1 MTALGGTGK
10 ARQRGLWRIATS
22 VRRPSAL
29 PPDWSNRQPGTC
41 AAGCRVNRAVRA
53 AGSTEAGK
61 HMVTRRV
68 GGRNRSA
75 VSVEHVVAAARVAG
89 VLVTAYRIHVSL
101 RRLEALAQEKQ
112 RRDTLTEY
120 RRDHQRLIGRAT
132 EDPSL
137 LPVLDAYEG
146 DLHPDTQRR
155 HLFANDLYQH
165 AYQGYQLGVLSLAD
179 LHGHLRY
186 IFQSR
191 AMRQY
196 WEATRHH
203 RASLVADSEEAE
215 LGRIVDA
222 LVVALDDAEADGE
235 DWWVVGYAPE
245 RRS

>member
-1 MTALGGTGK
+1 M
-10 ARQRGLWRIATS
+10 
-22 VRRPSAL
+22 
-29 PPDWSNRQPGTC
+29 
-41 AAGCRVNRAVRA
+41 
-53 AGSTEAGK
+53 
-61 HMVTRRV
+61 
-68 GGRNRSA
+68 
-75 VSVEHVVAAARVAG
+75 AAARVAG
-89 VLVTAYRIHVSL
+89 VLVTAYRFHVSL

-191 AMRQY
+191 AMREY

-222 LVVALDDAEADGE
+222 LVAALDDAEADGE

-245 RRS
+245 RRP

>member
-1 MTALGGTGK
+1 MK
-10 ARQRGLWRIATS
+10 HVIAATL
-22 VRRPSAL
+22 VR
-29 PPDWSNRQPGTC
+29 
-41 AAGCRVNRAVRA
+41 
-53 AGSTEAGK
+53 
-61 HMVTRRV
+61 
-68 GGRNRSA
+68 
-75 VSVEHVVAAARVAG
+75 
-89 VLVTAYRIHVSL
+89 VTAFRIHVSL
-101 RRLEALAQEKQ
+101 QGLEALAKEKQ

-132 EDPSL
+132 EDPWL

-165 AYQGYQLGVLSLAD
+165 VYQGYQLGVLSLAD

-191 AMRQY
+191 AMREY

-222 LVVALDDAEADGE
+222 LVAALDDAEADGD
-235 DWWVVGYAPE
+235 DWWVVGDAPE
-245 RRS
+245 N

>member
-1 MTALGGTGK
+1 M
-10 ARQRGLWRIATS
+10 
-22 VRRPSAL
+22 
-29 PPDWSNRQPGTC
+29 
-41 AAGCRVNRAVRA
+41 
-53 AGSTEAGK
+53 
-61 HMVTRRV
+61 
-68 GGRNRSA
+68 
-75 VSVEHVVAAARVAG
+75 AAARVAG

-101 RRLEALAQEKQ
+101 RRLEALTQEKQ
-112 RRDTLTEY
+112 RRDTLTGY

-191 AMRQY
+191 AMREY

-222 LVVALDDAEADGE
+222 LVAALDDAEADGE

-245 RRS
+245 RRP

>member
-1 MTALGGTGK
+1 MK
-10 ARQRGLWRIATS
+10 HVIAATL
-22 VRRPSAL
+22 VR
-29 PPDWSNRQPGTC
+29 
-41 AAGCRVNRAVRA
+41 
-53 AGSTEAGK
+53 
-61 HMVTRRV
+61 
-68 GGRNRSA
+68 
-75 VSVEHVVAAARVAG
+75 
-89 VLVTAYRIHVSL
+89 VTAFRIHVSL
-101 RRLEALAQEKQ
+101 QGLEALAKEKQ

-132 EDPSL
+132 EDPWL

-191 AMRQY
+191 AMREY

-215 LGRIVDA
+215 FGRIVDA
-222 LVVALDDAEADGE
+222 LVAALDDAEADGD
-235 DWWVVGYAPE
+235 DWWVVGDAPE
-245 RRS
+245 N

>member
-1 MTALGGTGK
+1 
-10 ARQRGLWRIATS
+10 
-22 VRRPSAL
+22 
-29 PPDWSNRQPGTC
+29 
-41 AAGCRVNRAVRA
+41 
-53 AGSTEAGK
+53 
-61 HMVTRRV
+61 MVTRRV
-68 GGRNRSA
+68 GRRNRSA
-75 VSVEHVVAAARVAG
+75 VSVKHVIAATLVR
-89 VLVTAYRIHVSL
+89 VTAFRIHVSL
-101 RRLEALAQEKQ
+101 QGLEALAKEKQ

-132 EDPSL
+132 EDPWL

-191 AMRQY
+191 AMREY

-215 LGRIVDA
+215 FGRIVDA
-222 LVVALDDAEADGE
+222 LVAALDDAEADGD
-235 DWWVVGYAPE
+235 DWWVVGDAPE
-245 RRS
+245 N